1 MFKPITR
8 LAFLLLTILT
18 ISCQKEISVELGRQ
32 GTPTVSAVL
41 KMKINGSQWIANRGA
56 GASIIAGFIN
66 INGLSTDG
74 KALSITLN
82 DSVPGTYVLDQI
94 SFNTAALSDSLDNN
108 GLAYTTNEGK
118 DTSQAGGVI
127 TVTAID
133 KANKTISGTFH
144 FKAYRE
150 FDSKQKQITE
160 GVFNKLP
167 YVATLPAANLTD
179 TFHVKIDNVDWTAK
193 SIIGSTSGTDIY
205 ISGSELN
212 LSKLVALS
220 IPSNITPGTYNLDA
234 ITGTYIGI
242 YSPVST
248 SIMTSLSGKITI
260 LEHNTA
266 TKKLRGNF
274 NFIAVDVSTA
284 KSSQLTAGYF
294 SLKYQ

>member
-8 LAFLLLTILT
+8 LAFLLLTILI
-18 ISCQKEISVELGRQ
+18 ISCQKEISVELGKG
-32 GTPTVSAVL
+32 GTPDVSAVL
-41 KMKINGSQWIANRGA
+41 KMKINGSQWIANREA

-118 DTSQAGGVI
+118 DTAQAGGVI

-133 KANKTISGTFH
+133 KVNKTISGTFH

-167 YVATLPAANLTD
+167 YVATLPPANLTD
-179 TFHVKIDNVDWTAK
+179 TFHVKIDNVYWTAK
-193 SIIGSTSGTDIY
+193 SISGYTSGTNIY

-220 IPSNITPGTYNLDA
+220 IPSNISLGTYNLDA

-242 YSPVST
+242 YRPVLA

-266 TKKLRGNF
+266 TKKLRGSF

-284 KSSQLTAGYF
+284 KSSQLTDGYF
-294 SLKYQ
+294 SLTYK